1 MNFAGRLVGAFL
13 GYLISGGS
21 IWGAFIGYFF
31 GGMFDRGLS
40 QGDFVGG
47 FHSRS
52 GRQHIQQVFFKTIFS
67 LLGHLAK
74 SDGRVSEDEIQTAR
88 SLMEQMRLN
97 QMQKQ
102 QAMEFFTQGKAADFQ
117 IDVLLDE
124 YRQVSHTNRML
135 TQMLLEVLIFGA
147 LSDGELHKNEE
158 SILLHVFSRLGFSS
172 ADYQRMLAMV
182 QGQQHFHQGGGA
194 SGQRFYTEQSREDA
208 LKEAYEVLNSNASA
222 SNAELK
228 KAYRR
233 QMNQHHPDKLV
244 SRGMPEEMVKM
255 ATEKT
260 QEIKAAYELIVA
272 QRKKTH

>member
-1 MNFAGRLVGAFL
+1 MNFAGKLAGAFF
-13 GYLISGGS
+13 GYLLTGGS
-21 IWGAFIGYFF
+21 IWGAIIGFYF
-31 GGMFDRGLS
+31 GSIFDRGLS

-47 FHSRS
+47 FHSTR

-74 SDGRVSEDEIQTAR
+74 ADGRVSEDEIQTAR
-88 SLMEQMRLN
+88 SIMQQMRLN
-97 QMQKQ
+97 EEQKQ
-102 QAMEFFTQGKAADFQ
+102 QAMRFFAEGKTSGFQ

-124 YRQVSHTNRML
+124 YTQVSHQNRML
-135 TQMLLEVLIFGA
+135 TQMLLEVLILGA
-147 LSDGELHKNEE
+147 LADGELHENEK
-158 SILLHVFSRLGFSS
+158 SILLHVFSRFGFSA
-172 ADYQRMLAMV
+172 ADYERMLAMV

-194 SGQRFYTEQSREDA
+194 GGQRYYSQQSRENA
-208 LKEAYEVLNSNASA
+208 LKEAYDVLNVSADASA
-222 SNAELK
+222 AELK

-260 QEIKAAYELIVA
+260 QEIKAAYELIVEE
-272 QRKKTH
+272 RKK